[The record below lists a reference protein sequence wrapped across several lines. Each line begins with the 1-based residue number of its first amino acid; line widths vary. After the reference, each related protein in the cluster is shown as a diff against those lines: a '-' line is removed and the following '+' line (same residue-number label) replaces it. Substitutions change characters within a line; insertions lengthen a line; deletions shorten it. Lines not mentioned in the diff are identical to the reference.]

1 MPGLR
6 ASSFP
11 WRVVIAF
18 ALCPLLVQFGLI
30 SNLWLRIASGLGLA
44 RLGRVSVVAASA
56 APHTLIYLGLLVIF
70 GTTLRPGRDA
80 LITALARQ
88 MYGLIPE
95 EMVVYTRR
103 VTWVWCVYF
112 AGQLGTSLLL
122 FLTAPLVVW
131 SFFVNVLNLPL
142 CAAMFIAEQS
152 LRPFFLRDAPRH
164 SAADVLRMIGLIK
177 DSAWRRT
184 SR

>member
-6 ASSFP
+6 ATSFP
-11 WRVVIAF
+11 WRVLVAL

-30 SNLWLRIASGLGLA
+30 SNIWPRIASGLGLPRLA
-44 RLGRVSVVAASA
+44 RISVVAVSGV
-56 APHTLIYLGLLVIF
+56 PHALIYLGLLLIF

-80 LITALARQ
+80 IITALARR
-88 MYGLIPE
+88 MYGVIPE
-95 EMVVYTRR
+95 DMVVYTRR
-103 VTWVWCVYF
+103 VTWAWCGYF
-112 AGQLGTSLLL
+112 TFQLATSLLL
-122 FLTAPLVVW
+122 FLTAPLIVW

-142 CAAMFIAEQS
+142 FAVLFIAEQS

-177 DSAWRRT
+177 DSAWRGT